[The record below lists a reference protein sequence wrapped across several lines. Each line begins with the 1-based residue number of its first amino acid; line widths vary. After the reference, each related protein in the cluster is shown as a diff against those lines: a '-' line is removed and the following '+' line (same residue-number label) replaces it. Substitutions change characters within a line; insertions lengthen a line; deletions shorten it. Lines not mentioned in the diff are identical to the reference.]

1 MDPKV
6 LHIAGR
12 SREIFMKYG
21 IRSVSMDDISR
32 EMGISK
38 KTLYQHVRN
47 KADLVN
53 QMLDFTFNEFEQKI
67 EQIHQKKMNAIDD
80 LLGMSRIVDEH
91 MKDVNWVV
99 TYDLQKYYPNL
110 HVKYMKRKRE
120 FTYAYLREN
129 IEKGIHENIYRD
141 DLNIDLIA
149 KLYIRKIEDLHD
161 PDFRNDDQMTFPEVF
176 QVMFENHIRGISNEN
191 GIKYFEE
198 RKKTLKIDG

>member
-6 LHIAGR
+6 LHIAIR
-12 SREIFMKYG
+12 SREIFTKYG

-32 EMGISK
+32 EMGMSK

-53 QMLDFTFNEFEQKI
+53 RMLDFTFAEFEEK
-67 EQIHQKKMNAIDD
+67 IHQIRHLQQNAIDD
-80 LLGMSRIVDEH
+80 LLDMSRLVDEH

-99 TYDLQKYYPNL
+99 NYDLQKYYPDL
-110 HVKYMKRKRE
+110 HVKYMNRKRE

-129 IEKGIHENIYRD
+129 IEKGIRENIYRP

-161 PDFRNDDQMTFPEVF
+161 PDFQDDEQITFAEVF
-176 QVMFENHIRGISNEN
+176 QVMFENHIRGIANKN
-191 GIKYFEE
+191 GIRYFEE
-198 RKKTLKIDG
+198 RKKTLKIVG